1 MSKNVKAQ
9 AKRKRELAKLEKRQA
24 KDQKRALR
32 KTERAQPM
40 GTPIVPTLAQPP
52 APPPPQSVVAAGRLE
67 ARPPLTLAEAVQR
80 WKTSRILKPKTY
92 R

>member
-1 MSKNVKAQ
+1 
-9 AKRKRELAKLEKRQA
+9 
-24 KDQKRALR
+24 
-32 KTERAQPM
+32 M

-52 APPPPQSVVAAGRLE
+52 APPPQGAVAAGRLE